1 MKIVINKKVGEKN
14 MRLVIDGDGSPV
26 KEEVIRLG
34 KNFQL
39 PVLIV
44 TSVDHYTTKEY
55 PEFVQFIYVDKGA
68 DRADYEIV
76 KEIQAGDILI
86 TQDYGLASLVLPKKA
101 RVFHH
106 SGKEYLPE
114 TIDFLLTQRYL
125 GNQMRK
131 SGKRTKGPKPFTQD
145 DRHAFFE
152 QLSVIIQQKIEENYL

>member
-1 MKIVINKKVGEKN
+1 

-26 KEEVIRLG
+26 KAEVIRLG
-34 KNFQL
+34 QQFHL

-55 PEFVQFIYVDKGA
+55 PDFVSFIYVDKGA

-76 KEIQAGDILI
+76 KQIQAKDILI

-106 SGKEYLPE
+106 SGKEYLGE

-125 GNQMRK
+125 SAQERK
-131 SGKRTKGPKPFTQD
+131 AGKRTKGPKAFTQA
-145 DRHAFFE
+145 DRDHFYMLLTRVIQNE
-152 QLSVIIQQKIEENYL
+152 QA